1 LYCEVLTML
10 FCYFDNRL
18 SNLESSSRN
27 TLYLILIFS
36 AIIPIALAIY
46 YNQMTLS
53 KESVVLDYLFERIFS
68 PIRQFIDFI
77 YSGLSSSV
85 VSDTF
90 TDDLLKSI
98 ISLFV
103 VVNPIGKVPL
113 LITLTEKMEK
123 QNKKLVSKN
132 AIITTAVLLTVFAVA
147 GIQLLSIFGI
157 SIFSFMIAG
166 GVLLFIISIEFLTHG
181 EWRHSG
187 SSISG
192 DSGIVPLAFPLLAG
206 PGAITTVIISL
217 QAYGWL
223 VSIISIVFV
232 VLATYLVL
240 QLQNPIS
247 RILGRRGSIITTR
260 VFAIFLAAIAVQYIV
275 EGLRQLFVLQ

>member
-1 LYCEVLTML
+1 M
-10 FCYFDNRL
+10 FFRHFNNRF
-18 SNLESSSRN
+18 SNLEPRSHVI
-27 TLYLILIFS
+27 LYVILIFS
-36 AIIPIALAIY
+36 AILPIALAIY
-46 YNQMTLS
+46 YDQMVVS
-53 KESVVLDYLFERIFS
+53 MESLAYDYLSDTIIS
-68 PIRQFIDFI
+68 PIRQFIDLA
-77 YSGLSSSV
+77 YSKFVSSSV

-90 TDDLLKSI
+90 TDDLLKSVV
-98 ISLFV
+98 SLYV
-103 VVNPIGKVPL
+103 VVNPIGKIPL
-113 LITLTEKMEK
+113 LITLTQKMEK

-181 EWRHSG
+181 EWRYSG
-187 SSISG
+187 SSLSG

-217 QAYGWL
+217 QAYGWI
-223 VSIISIVFV
+223 VPIISIVFV
-232 VLATYLVL
+232 VLLTYLVL
-240 QLQNPIS
+240 HLQNPIS

-275 EGLRQLFVLQ
+275 EGLRHLFVLQG

>member
-1 LYCEVLTML
+1 MFLCH
-10 FCYFDNRL
+10 FNNRL
-18 SNLESSSRN
+18 ANLEPRSQV

-36 AIIPIALAIY
+36 AVLPIAFAIY
-46 YNQMTLS
+46 YNQMIISEENLVYDS
-53 KESVVLDYLFERIFS
+53 LYGRIIS
-68 PIRQFIDFI
+68 PIHQFVDFA
-77 YSGLSSSV
+77 YSEFLSSSVV

-90 TDDLLKSI
+90 TDDLLKSVV
-98 ISLFV
+98 SLFV

-113 LITLTEKMEK
+113 FITLTQKMEK

-166 GVLLFIISIEFLTHG
+166 GILLFIISIEFLTHG
-181 EWRHSG
+181 EWRYG
-187 SSISG
+187 SSSIAG

-217 QAYGWL
+217 QTYGWL

-232 VLATYLVL
+232 VMVTYVVL
-240 QLQNPIS
+240 RLENPILK
-247 RILGRRGSIITTR
+247 ILGRRGSIVTTR
-260 VFAIFLAAIAVQYIV
+260 VFAIFLAAIAIQYVV
-275 EGLRQLFVLQ
+275 EGLRQLLIIQ

>member
-1 LYCEVLTML
+1 M
-10 FCYFDNRL
+10 FFRHFNNRIV
-18 SNLESSSRN
+18 NLESRSHV
-27 TLYLILIFS
+27 TLYLIVISS
-36 AIIPIALAIY
+36 AILSIALAIY
-46 YNQMTLS
+46 YNQMMVSEENLAYDS
-53 KESVVLDYLFERIFS
+53 LIGRIIS
-68 PIRQFIDFI
+68 PIRQFIDLA
-77 YSGLSSSV
+77 YSKVMSSSV
-85 VSDTF
+85 ISDTF

-217 QAYGWL
+217 QAYGWI

-232 VLATYLVL
+232 VLVTYLVL

>member
-1 LYCEVLTML
+1 M
-10 FCYFDNRL
+10 FFRHFNNRL
-18 SNLESSSRN
+18 SNLEPRSHII
-27 TLYLILIFS
+27 LYVILIFS
-36 AIIPIALAIY
+36 AILPIALAIY
-46 YNQMTLS
+46 YDQM
-53 KESVVLDYLFERIFS
+53 VVSMENLAYDYLSDTIIS
-68 PIRQFIDFI
+68 PIRQFIDLA
-77 YSGLSSSV
+77 YSKFVSSSV

-90 TDDLLKSI
+90 TDDLLKSVV
-98 ISLFV
+98 SLFV
-103 VVNPIGKVPL
+103 VVNPIGKIPL
-113 LITLTEKMEK
+113 LITLTQKMEK

-181 EWRHSG
+181 EWRYSG
-187 SSISG
+187 SSLSG

-217 QAYGWL
+217 QAYGWI

-232 VLATYLVL
+232 VLLTYLVFH
-240 QLQNPIS
+240 LQNPIS

-275 EGLRQLFVLQ
+275 EGLRHLFVLQG

>member
-1 LYCEVLTML
+1 M
-10 FCYFDNRL
+10 FFRHFSNRL
-18 SNLESSSRN
+18 SNLESRSYV
-27 TLYLILIFS
+27 TLYVILIFS
-36 AIIPIALAIY
+36 AVLPIALAIY
-46 YNQMTLS
+46 YDQMMVSEENWTY
-53 KESVVLDYLFERIFS
+53 EYLNETIIS
-68 PIRQFIDFI
+68 PIRQFIDLA
-77 YSGLSSSV
+77 YSKFLSSSV

-90 TDDLLKSI
+90 TDDLLKSVV
-98 ISLFV
+98 SLFV

-113 LITLTEKMEK
+113 LITLTQKMEK

-217 QAYGWL
+217 QAYGWM

-232 VLATYLVL
+232 VILTYLIFH
-240 QLQNPIS
+240 LQNPIS
-247 RILGRRGSIITTR
+247 RILGRRGSVVTTR

>member
-1 LYCEVLTML
+1 V
-10 FCYFDNRL
+10 FFRYFSNRL
-18 SNLESSSRN
+18 SNLESRSYV
-27 TLYLILIFS
+27 TLYVILIFS
-36 AIIPIALAIY
+36 AILPIALSIY
-46 YNQMTLS
+46 HDQMMISEENWTY
-53 KESVVLDYLFERIFS
+53 DYLYETIIS
-68 PIRQFIDFI
+68 PIRQFIELA
-77 YSGLSSSV
+77 YSKFLSSSV

-90 TDDLLKSI
+90 TDDLLKSVV
-98 ISLFV
+98 SLFV

-113 LITLTEKMEK
+113 LITLTQKMEK

-206 PGAITTVIISL
+206 PGAITAVIISL
-217 QAYGWL
+217 QTYGWM
-223 VSIISIVFV
+223 VSIISIVIV
-232 VLATYLVL
+232 VILTYLIFH
-240 QLQNPIS
+240 LQNPIS
-247 RILGRRGSIITTR
+247 RILGRRGSVVTTR

>member
-1 LYCEVLTML
+1 M
-10 FCYFDNRL
+10 FFRHFSNRL
-18 SNLESSSRN
+18 SNLESRSYV
-27 TLYLILIFS
+27 TLYVILIFS
-36 AIIPIALAIY
+36 AVLPIALAIY
-46 YNQMTLS
+46 YDQMMVSEENWTY
-53 KESVVLDYLFERIFS
+53 EYLNETIIS
-68 PIRQFIDFI
+68 PIRQFIDLA
-77 YSGLSSSV
+77 YSKFLSSSV
-85 VSDTF
+85 VTDTF
-90 TDDLLKSI
+90 TDDLLKSVV
-98 ISLFV
+98 SLFV

-113 LITLTEKMEK
+113 LITLTQKMEK

-217 QAYGWL
+217 QTYGWM
-223 VSIISIVFV
+223 VSIISIVV
-232 VLATYLVL
+232 VVILTYLIFH
-240 QLQNPIS
+240 LQNPIS
-247 RILGRRGSIITTR
+247 RILGRRGSVVTTR

>member
-1 LYCEVLTML
+1 M
-10 FCYFDNRL
+10 FFRHFNNRF
-18 SNLESSSRN
+18 SNLEPRSHVI
-27 TLYLILIFS
+27 LYVILIFS
-36 AIIPIALAIY
+36 AILPIALAIY
-46 YNQMTLS
+46 YDQMVVS
-53 KESVVLDYLFERIFS
+53 MESLAYDYLSDTIIS
-68 PIRQFIDFI
+68 PIRQFIDLA
-77 YSGLSSSV
+77 YSKFVSSSV

-90 TDDLLKSI
+90 TDDLLKSVV
-98 ISLFV
+98 SLYV
-103 VVNPIGKVPL
+103 VVNPIGKIPL
-113 LITLTEKMEK
+113 LITLTQKMEK

-132 AIITTAVLLTVFAVA
+132 AIITTAILLTVFAVA

-181 EWRHSG
+181 EWRYSG
-187 SSISG
+187 SSLSG

-217 QAYGWL
+217 QAYGWI

-232 VLATYLVL
+232 VLLTYLVL
-240 QLQNPIS
+240 HLQNPIS

-275 EGLRQLFVLQ
+275 EGLRHLFVLQG

>member
-1 LYCEVLTML
+1 M
-10 FCYFDNRL
+10 FFRHFNNRL
-18 SNLESSSRN
+18 SNLESRSYV
-27 TLYLILIFS
+27 TLYVILIFS
-36 AIIPIALAIY
+36 AILPIALSIY
-46 YNQMTLS
+46 HDQMTVS
-53 KESVVLDYLFERIFS
+53 EQNWTYDYLYETIIS
-68 PIRQFIDFI
+68 PIRQFIDLADSKF
-77 YSGLSSSV
+77 LSSSV

-90 TDDLLKSI
+90 TDDLLKSVV
-98 ISLFV
+98 SLFV

-157 SIFSFMIAG
+157 TIFSFMIAG
-166 GVLLFIISIEFLTHG
+166 GILLFIISIEFLTHG

-187 SSISG
+187 SSTSG

-217 QAYGWL
+217 QAYGWI
-223 VSIISIVFV
+223 VSIISIVFI
-232 VLATYLVL
+232 VLVTYLVL
-240 QLQNPIS
+240 QLGNPIL
-247 RILGRRGSIITTR
+247 RILGRRGSIVTTR

>member
-1 LYCEVLTML
+1 ML
-10 FCYFDNRL
+10 FRYFRDIL
-18 SNLESSSRN
+18 SNLRSSSHV
-27 TLYLILIFS
+27 TVYLILIFS
-36 AIIPIALAIY
+36 AILSIALAIY
-46 YNQMTLS
+46 YNQMIVSEENLAYDS
-53 KESVVLDYLFERIFS
+53 LYGRFIS
-68 PIRQFIDFI
+68 PMHQFIDLAYTKFM
-77 YSGLSSSV
+77 SSSV
-85 VSDTF
+85 ISDTF
-90 TDDLLKSI
+90 TDDLLKSV

-103 VVNPIGKVPL
+103 VVNPIGQVPL
-113 LITLTEKMEK
+113 FIALTQKMEK

-217 QAYGWL
+217 QAYGWI

-232 VLATYLVL
+232 VLVTYLVL

-275 EGLRQLFVLQ
+275 EGLRQLFLLQ

>member
-1 LYCEVLTML
+1 M
-10 FCYFDNRL
+10 FFRHFNNRIA
-18 SNLESSSRN
+18 NLESRSYV
-27 TLYLILIFS
+27 TLYVIVIFS
-36 AIIPIALAIY
+36 AILSIALAIY
-46 YNQMTLS
+46 YNQMIISEENLAYDS
-53 KESVVLDYLFERIFS
+53 LIERIIS
-68 PIRQFIDFI
+68 PMHQFIDLI
-77 YSGLSSSV
+77 YSKYLGSSV
-85 VSDTF
+85 ISDTF
-90 TDDLLKSI
+90 TDDLLKSVV
-98 ISLFV
+98 SLFV
-103 VVNPIGKVPL
+103 VVNPIGQVPL
-113 LITLTEKMEK
+113 FIALTQKMEK

-181 EWRHSG
+181 EWRYG
-187 SSISG
+187 RSSMAG

-232 VLATYLVL
+232 VSVTYLVL
-240 QLQNPIS
+240 HLGDPIL
-247 RILGRRGSIITTR
+247 RILGRRGSIVTTR

-275 EGLRQLFVLQ
+275 EGLRQLFVLK

>member
-1 LYCEVLTML
+1 MFSRYLNNT
-10 FCYFDNRL
+10 L
-18 SNLESSSRN
+18 SSLEARSHL
-27 TLYLILIFS
+27 TLYLLLIFS
-36 AIIPIALAIY
+36 TILLIALALY
-46 YNQMTLS
+46 YNQMVVS
-53 KESVVLDYLFERIFS
+53 KESIAYDYLSERTLS
-68 PIRQFIDFI
+68 PVQRFIDFI
-77 YSGLSSSV
+77 YSKFLGSSV

-98 ISLFV
+98 VSLFV

-132 AIITTAVLLTVFAVA
+132 AIITTAVLLTIFAVA

-157 SIFSFMIAG
+157 SIFSFMVAG

-181 EWRHSG
+181 EWRYG
-187 SSISG
+187 SSSMSG

-217 QAYGWL
+217 QTYGWL

-232 VLATYLVL
+232 VVITYVVFHLE
-240 QLQNPIS
+240 NPILK
-247 RILGRRGSIITTR
+247 ILGRRGSIVTTR

-275 EGLRQLFVLQ
+275 EGLRQLLILQ